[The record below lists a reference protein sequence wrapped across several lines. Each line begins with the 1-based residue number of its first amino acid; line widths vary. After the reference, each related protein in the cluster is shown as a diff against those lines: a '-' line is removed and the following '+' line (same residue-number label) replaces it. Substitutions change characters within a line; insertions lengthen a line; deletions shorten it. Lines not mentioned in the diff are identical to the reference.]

1 MRCGS
6 LSCRA
11 AWFGRR
17 GEPPVLFIGRWQFGL
32 LGTSQET
39 DRVASLKNWRRPRVA
54 PAFAQLS
61 EMLLR
66 RYLSPCV
73 PIRQGRIVSMTPQ
86 NVVAATKRAKIS
98 AKRVGRNGRNLLS
111 QRARRALRNSG
122 LSTLPLRRPLGRYLT
137 GHVIVAPGRRG
148 KNDEGKRF
156 LTKEIKDWESS
167 KAPT

>member
-1 MRCGS
+1 

-39 DRVASLKNWRRPRVA
+39 DRVAYLKNWRRPRVA

-66 RYLSPCV
+66 RFLSPCV

-98 AKRVGRNGRNLLS
+98 ANPAMTCGTKRRNLLS
-111 QRARRALRNSG
+111 QRARQALRNSG
-122 LSTLPLRRPLGRYLT
+122 LSTLPLRRPLGRDLT